1 MDWLLRVDAKMSTI
15 ENNHSSSDET
25 SMNDKSPDAAS
36 KDKAISAIMISA
48 VIVGGFVVYW
58 VSEIEAV
65 REMLKLAYG

>member
-1 MDWLLRVDAKMSTI
+1 
-15 ENNHSSSDET
+15 
-25 SMNDKSPDAAS
+25 MNDKSPEAAS
-36 KDKAISAIMISA
+36 KDKAISAIMASA

>member
-1 MDWLLRVDAKMSTI
+1 MSTT
-15 ENNHSSSDET
+15 ENNHSASDEI
-25 SMNDKSPDAAS
+25 SMNHKSPEAAP
-36 KDKAISAIMISA
+36 KDKAISAVMASA

>member
-1 MDWLLRVDAKMSTI
+1 MGTTENSHST
-15 ENNHSSSDET
+15 SDEI
-25 SMNDKSPDAAS
+25 SMNDKFRETAS